1 MSEKTVPSA
10 ELAGECVPPLEVSHP
25 ARPELG
31 LGAQIM
37 KKTQIQCLAMFAL
50 GLSFCVACIV
60 VVSPSSRAQ
69 TTYGSISGIV
79 TDPSGA
85 RPLGGGDCRCPGDSN
100 QPRHL
105 GKALPIDRL

>member
-1 MSEKTVPSA
+1 MSEKAVPSA
-10 ELAGECVPPLEVSHP
+10 DVAREGVPPLEFSHP

-69 TTYGSISGIV
+69 TTYGSISGVV

-85 RPLGGGDCRCPGDSN
+85 AIVGAPVTLTNLSTSENMCQST
-100 QPRHL
+100 
-105 GKALPIDRL
+105 